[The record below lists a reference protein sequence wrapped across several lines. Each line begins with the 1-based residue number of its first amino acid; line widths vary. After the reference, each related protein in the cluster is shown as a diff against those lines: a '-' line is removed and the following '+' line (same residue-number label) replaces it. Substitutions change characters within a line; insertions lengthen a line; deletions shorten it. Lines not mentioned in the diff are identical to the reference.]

1 MDFKNRPKI
10 KDLKAYYNYDG
21 FFLSGDG
28 IIGSYIAIK
37 ENKRGNQ
44 IVRSLRRRG
53 YVCIY
58 SKTDFGN
65 YWYIQTK
72 DEK

>member
-1 MDFKNRPKI
+1 MDCKGRPKI
-10 KDLKAYYNYDG
+10 KDLKARYHYDG

-28 IIGSYIAIK
+28 MLGSYVAMP
-37 ENKRGNQ
+37 ENKRTNQ

-53 YVCIY
+53 YICIY
-58 SKTDFGN
+58 TKTDFGA

-72 DEK
+72 D